1 MKAPQAASGF
11 TALELLVATAI
22 LFLAMTAFAGM
33 LLEGSRMNK
42 SRQLAARVQSDART
56 SMTMI
61 LDRLRGAGWDP
72 LSAGIQVVQ
81 LDTNP
86 GDGIDEIEVFADL
99 DADGDTDGTDEQI
112 LIRHLADRIEWRR
125 SAGGSFEILATGISN
140 DSDGNGAVEPMFVPD
155 STIDPT
161 RVVVQITAE
170 AAEPDPMTG
179 APVRVTLASE
189 VALRKKL

>member
-1 MKAPQAASGF
+1 
-11 TALELLVATAI
+11 
-22 LFLAMTAFAGM
+22 
-33 LLEGSRMNK
+33 MNK